1 MRICSCFFCKTISSN
16 LFFYLLFFVA
26 TTVNAQQ
33 KTLQAGVNVFKAAVV
48 KTNIT
53 PTTPKYLLGYD
64 SRLSTGIHDSLY
76 NRVVL
81 LDDGITQF
89 VLASTEVCELSP
101 SEYDRV
107 AAVLQ
112 KRLGINP
119 LNFWWTVTHS
129 HSAPETG
136 VPGLASVF
144 AMGTRYDDH
153 AIDTAYTSFVE
164 NALIN
169 AITEARKKLETA
181 RLSTGWGFS
190 QANINRRAIDVDG
203 KASLGLN
210 PDGPVDRRI
219 GLIRLD
225 KKDGTP
231 LALIAN
237 YPIHGTVLSGDNLKI
252 SGDVPGIVADYVE
265 KKTGAPLLFING
277 AAGNLAPIYSVYPNP
292 EDGHLS
298 QFRVLLGDKILDAN
312 KTIIYTTDSVRL
324 FTGAITVEGL
334 RKKGL
339 GWPSYL
345 SDYTRTTANGTN
357 LVKVP
362 VRFLK
367 INEDIALW
375 SAPVELFCEIANE
388 IRGSSPFPFTF
399 FYGYTNGWLGYLPSE
414 DQWQHGGYE
423 IEEAS
428 AFTPEMTGI
437 FTNAVTG
444 YLQSEMRSLPA
455 HHTDKKK

>member
-1 MRICSCFFCKTISSN
+1 MRINSCWVYKKNCSIFFSC
-16 LFFYLLFFVA
+16 LFIVA
-26 TTVNAQQ
+26 IANAQQ
-33 KTLQAGVNVFKAAVV
+33 KAQQTASNTFKAAVV
-48 KTNIT
+48 KINIT

-76 NRVVL
+76 NRVIL

-144 AMGTRYDDH
+144 AMGTRYNDH

-164 NALIN
+164 DALIN
-169 AITEARKKLETA
+169 AITEARKKLEPA
-181 RLSTGWGFS
+181 KLGIGWGFS

-225 KKDGTP
+225 KQDGTP

-252 SGDVPGIVADYVE
+252 SGDVPGVVADYVE
-265 KKTGAPLLFING
+265 KKTGVPMMFING

-292 EDGHLS
+292 DDGHLS

-312 KTIIYTTDSVRL
+312 KKIMSATGSVKL
-324 FTGAITVEGL
+324 FTGALTVEAP
-334 RKKGL
+334 RRKGL
-339 GWPSYL
+339 GWPPYL
-345 SDYTRTTANGTN
+345 SGYTRTAANGVDM
-357 LVKVP
+357 VKVP
-362 VRFLK
+362 IRFLR
-367 INEDIALW
+367 INDDIAIW

-388 IRGSSPFPFTF
+388 IRDASPFPFTF

-423 IEEAS
+423 TDEAS

-437 FTNAVTG
+437 FTNAVKG
-444 YLQSEMRSLPA
+444 YLQSEMRSMPVD
-455 HHTDKKK
+455 HTGKNKK